1 MATEIH
7 LSFGA
12 PVQLFG
18 DNHAPL
24 TLAAQR
30 PFTAQGRHALLC
42 PN

>member
-1 MATEIH
+1 MATE
-7 LSFGA
+7 LDLLFGA

-24 TLAAQR
+24 TLAVQR
-30 PFTAQGRHALLC
+30 RFTAQGRPALLC